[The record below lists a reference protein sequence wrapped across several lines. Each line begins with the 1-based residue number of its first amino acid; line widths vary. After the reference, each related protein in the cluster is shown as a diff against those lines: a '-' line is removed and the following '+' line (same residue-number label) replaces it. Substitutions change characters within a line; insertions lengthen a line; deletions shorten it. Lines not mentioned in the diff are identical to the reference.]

1 MTTID
6 TLLRWLVRVSLM
18 ISLLILCALLFETFT
33 RKPFQLPRI
42 GIPLVFGGACIISG
56 LALGSWSNV
65 ATEGQSR
72 KFYILAALSIGLL
85 VTLGIGVY
93 GFVSMFD

>member
-1 MTTID
+1 MTIID
-6 TLLRWLVRVSLM
+6 IILRWLVRLSLAV
-18 ISLLILCALLFETFT
+18 SLLILCALLFETFT
-33 RKPFQLPRI
+33 RKPFQFPRV
-42 GIPLVFGGACIISG
+42 GMPLLFGGASIISG

-65 ATEGQSR
+65 ATDGQSR
-72 KFYILAALSIGLL
+72 KFYILTALSISLL